1 MVPTNP
7 VAANSELDF
16 DLPEVPSYLAL
27 PPELPEP
34 ALLAPSRPPR
44 TDEVDCI
51 SPGATSPRPAPPPKP
66 ASPRREKSPSKSVS
80 LDLASAPPQKGKSKS
95 APSSP
100 TGKRNEV
107 PAKAEKKREPPSPRK
122 RKGLFR
128 GLSTHNMSDSSLS
141 RSKNK
146 KRGKTTTDLG
156 SLVNSDGVIE
166 VVLKSDWEHTNAKSE
181 LGQKL
186 QKELVKLDS
195 EKAVLKATTQTLS
208 TQNAR
213 LKTWKAVLEESA
225 RTDAARAAELEQKI
239 ADMQREIRTYE
250 RLCRDLESQTKS
262 VKASVQQGVNFL
274 KPYTLN
280 MLTQSSGPTS
290 PRNHT
295 SPRSPR

>member
-1 MVPTNP
+1 M
-7 VAANSELDF
+7 DF
-16 DLPEVPSYLAL
+16 DLPEVPEYLAL
-27 PPELPEP
+27 PPELPDEV
-34 ALLAPSRPPR
+34 LLAPSRPPR
-44 TDEVDCI
+44 TDEVDFI
-51 SPGATSPRPAPPPKP
+51 SPRTGATSPRPSPPPKP

-80 LDLASAPPQKGKSKS
+80 LDLESAPPTQKGKSKS

-107 PAKAEKKREPPSPRK
+107 PAKAEKKKEPPSPRK

-156 SLVNSDGVIE
+156 SLLNSDGVIE
-166 VVLKSDWEHTNAKSE
+166 VVLKSDWEHANAKTE

-213 LKTWKAVLEESA
+213 LKTWKSVLEESA

-280 MLTQSSGPTS
+280 MLTAQSSGGATS
-290 PRNHT
+290 PRNRM